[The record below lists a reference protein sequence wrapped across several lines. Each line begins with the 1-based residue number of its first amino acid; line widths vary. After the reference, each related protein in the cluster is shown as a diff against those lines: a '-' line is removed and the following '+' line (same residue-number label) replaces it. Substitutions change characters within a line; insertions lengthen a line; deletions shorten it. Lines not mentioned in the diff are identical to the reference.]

1 MDIIIKEYS
10 KSDTTEGEAIMYA
23 ENIQTKAIDAATP
36 KNKINF
42 QVYSEFVNHSL
53 KIN

>member
-23 ENIQTKAIDAATP
+23 ENIQTKAIHAAKP
-36 KNKINF
+36 KNNKNF
-42 QVYSEFVNHSL
+42 QVYSSSVNHSL
-53 KIN
+53 NIN